1 MSLESNTQHIYVE
14 LNIMNAVSKF
24 ENNFAVKSGSIQVT
38 SSKQISHFLHHK
50 LSNN

>member
-24 ENNFAVKSGSIQVT
+24 EKNFAEKSESIQVT
-38 SSKQISHFLHHK
+38 SSKQISHFLQ
-50 LSNN
+50 SQVQQ